1 MVVIKLQSK
10 ATAMYS
16 FVESLPIKTVFLH
29 KNQFEKQYKIQ
40 TALPAVYVATNATIK
55 EMINKA
61 GNNSC
66 KNLEQLKNLVTQ
78 KLEEH
83 VQHHHTNIQ

>member
-1 MVVIKLQSK
+1 LPPV
-10 ATAMYS
+10 
-16 FVESLPIKTVFLH
+16 FV
-29 KNQFEKQYKIQ
+29 
-40 TALPAVYVATNATIK
+40 AVNGAIN
-55 EMINKA
+55 EMITKQEID
-61 GNNSC
+61 SC